1 MAWAPDGDSSR
12 VHCQMA
18 SFSCS
23 AIRQCVM
30 LRYNRTRF
38 MDIVWSEHPKRGNA
52 DKALVPG
59 LSRRYA
65 ARAPAVFR
73 VLTLTQAM

>member
-1 MAWAPDGDSSR
+1 
-12 VHCQMA
+12 
-18 SFSCS
+18 
-23 AIRQCVM
+23 M

-38 MDIVWSEHPKRGNA
+38 MDNVWSEHPKRGNA